1 MATPVPTH
9 PQETLRRAQRVEI
22 VALRQV
28 NDAMVGAYLSRFKGR
43 GTDFEE
49 LREYVP
55 GDDVRAMDWNV
66 TARTGK
72 PFIRLHREERELTLV
87 LAVDVSGSAGFGSGE
102 QTLRERAA
110 DVAACLAVS
119 ALKAGDKVG
128 LLLFTDREEL
138 WVAPRKGR
146 RHVLRIIRE
155 VLEFRPVSRR
165 TSFVQ
170 PMRRLGRAL
179 RRRSMV
185 FVVSDFLAGPEG
197 GDAMAAALA
206 ELNSRHDTA
215 CVQIVD
221 ERERILPDVGVVA
234 LEDAETGEIREVDT
248 SSFAVRQAFAAQAEA
263 RLTETAALL
272 GRAGTDVAR
281 LEAGIIKHLGFKTT
295 LNAVGQVYPRSLDF
309 EVVSA
314 LHQVGAAAASFATTL
329 RLMAGQGLLTE
340 GFQKGQ
346 VGSSAMPHKVNARN
360 CERICGFS
368 TILSGYVTM
377 TGAPSG
383 HQWNEGD
390 VSCSVVRRV
399 ALPDAFYAIDGLLE
413 TLLAVL
419 NQMDVFEA
427 AIAAEIQRQLPFL
440 ATTTIL
446 MEAVKAGV
454 GRETA
459 HLAIKENAL
468 AAAKSI
474 RTGQGESDLVV
485 LLAADVRLG
494 LSEKSLRAILS
505 DAKRF
510 IGAAPQQV
518 DTFVATVKSA
528 TRKLKAAAA
537 YEPGKLL

>member
-72 PFIRLHREERELTLV
+72 PFVRLHREERELTLV

-215 CVQIVD
+215 CVQLVD
-221 ERERILPDVGVVA
+221 ERERSLPDVGVVA

-248 SSFAVRQAFAAQAEA
+248 GSFAVRQAFAAQAEA
-263 RLTETAALL
+263 RLTATAALL

-281 LEAGIIKHLGFKTT
+281 
-295 LNAVGQVYPRSLDF
+295 VDD
-309 EVVSA
+309 
-314 LHQVGAAAASFATTL
+314 AAAVAPTL
-329 RLMAGQGLLTE
+329 
-340 GFQKGQ
+340 
-346 VGSSAMPHKVNARN
+346 ARFF
-360 CERICGFS
+360 ER
-368 TILSGYVTM
+368 
-377 TGAPSG
+377 
-383 HQWNEGD
+383 
-390 VSCSVVRRV
+390 RR
-399 ALPDAFYAIDGLLE
+399 
-413 TLLAVL
+413 
-419 NQMDVFEA
+419 
-427 AIAAEIQRQLPFL
+427 R
-440 ATTTIL
+440 
-446 MEAVKAGV
+446 
-454 GRETA
+454 R
-459 HLAIKENAL
+459 
-468 AAAKSI
+468 
-474 RTGQGESDLVV
+474 R
-485 LLAADVRLG
+485 
-494 LSEKSLRAILS
+494 
-505 DAKRF
+505 
-510 IGAAPQQV
+510 
-518 DTFVATVKSA
+518 
-528 TRKLKAAAA
+528 
-537 YEPGKLL
+537 

>member
-9 PQETLRRAQRVEI
+9 PQETLRRAQRVDI

-72 PFIRLHREERELTLV
+72 PFVRLHREERELTLV

-197 GDAMAAALA
+197 GDALAAALA

-215 CVQIVD
+215 CV
-221 ERERILPDVGVVA
+221 
-234 LEDAETGEIREVDT
+234 
-248 SSFAVRQAFAAQAEA
+248 
-263 RLTETAALL
+263 
-272 GRAGTDVAR
+272 
-281 LEAGIIKHLGFKTT
+281 
-295 LNAVGQVYPRSLDF
+295 
-309 EVVSA
+309 
-314 LHQVGAAAASFATTL
+314 
-329 RLMAGQGLLTE
+329 
-340 GFQKGQ
+340 
-346 VGSSAMPHKVNARN
+346 
-360 CERICGFS
+360 
-368 TILSGYVTM
+368 
-377 TGAPSG
+377 
-383 HQWNEGD
+383 
-390 VSCSVVRRV
+390 
-399 ALPDAFYAIDGLLE
+399 
-413 TLLAVL
+413 
-419 NQMDVFEA
+419 
-427 AIAAEIQRQLPFL
+427 
-440 ATTTIL
+440 
-446 MEAVKAGV
+446 
-454 GRETA
+454 
-459 HLAIKENAL
+459 
-468 AAAKSI
+468 
-474 RTGQGESDLVV
+474 
-485 LLAADVRLG
+485 
-494 LSEKSLRAILS
+494 
-505 DAKRF
+505 
-510 IGAAPQQV
+510 
-518 DTFVATVKSA
+518 
-528 TRKLKAAAA
+528 
-537 YEPGKLL
+537 